1 MGVKITHNVTHRLG
15 RFTIAL
21 VMGIAI
27 LIHGIKN
34 TTLNG
39 FQTVTN
45 VRKRTL
51 LNNVFGVASKT
62 LPHDVLKG
70 HVLNVTHIGYKARK
84 MQSKNRNLV

>member
-1 MGVKITHNVTHRLG
+1 MWVKITHNVTHRLG

-27 LIHGIKN
+27 FIHGIKN

-70 HVLNVTHIGYKARK
+70 HVLNIRHKISLYF
-84 MQSKNRNLV
+84 LV

>member
-1 MGVKITHNVTHRLG
+1 MWVKITHNVTHRLG

-21 VMGIAI
+21 VMSIAI

-51 LNNVFGVASKT
+51 LNNVFGVTAKP
-62 LPHDVLKG
+62 LAHDL
-70 HVLNVTHIGYKARK
+70 L
-84 MQSKNRNLV
+84 